1 MSIEEWSKAEST
13 LQKILMENSED
24 EVALYQLSQVYL
36 EQNQTGSALEAI
48 RAASK
53 NGCKKQ
59 NNSIFTSQ
67 RNSMPPTKKC
77 IWGPQCTPK
86 AHLCAQIVIQEADIL
101 RANRQYHMAAQV
113 RISQYYWKNSRVISF
128 EQFKAW

>member
-1 MSIEEWSKAEST
+1 MGLEEWNKAEMA
-13 LQKILMENSED
+13 LQRILNREPQHD
-24 EVALYQLSQVYL
+24 VALYQLSQVYL

-67 RNSMPPTKKC
+67 RNSMPPT
-77 IWGPQCTPK
+77 I
-86 AHLCAQIVIQEADIL
+86 
-101 RANRQYHMAAQV
+101 NRYPDKGSSHYV
-113 RISQYYWKNSRVISF
+113 YN
-128 EQFKAW
+128 